1 MGLIAKSPVTQHMEN
16 GYKHRNSERNIWIQ
30 LIDILHTPLS
40 SIIQLER
47 FRTKK
52 YLLTLTIQL

>member
-30 LIDILHTPLS
+30 LIDILHLYPP
-40 SIIQLER
+40 
-47 FRTKK
+47 
-52 YLLTLTIQL
+52 